1 MTNLKIAAA
10 AVIGEGSDVKIY
22 TQNLISTIG
31 SDVEGFDVEE
41 DAILSPY
48 GLDTLCNT
56 MSLYHPPFTTA
67 GEAHLKASLHLPV
80 AWDEQANFVA
90 EMKDKYN
97 VDVVQE
103 RHPYKPNET
112 ILSVTG
118 LQNILYFGQELRQS
132 YAEVHLEVDDIPRP
146 IIHPEIIGELM
157 DDAVHYAEHSQAFA
171 PNEFHAAAYK
181 PHDWQA

>member
-31 SDVEGFDVEE
+31 GDVEGFGVEE
-41 DAILSPY
+41 TAILSPY

-56 MSLYHPPFTTA
+56 MSLYHPPFTTS
-67 GEAHLKASLHLPV
+67 GEAHLKASLHLPEEW
-80 AWDEQANFVA
+80 AEQATFLA
-90 EMKDKYN
+90 DMREKYG
-97 VDVVQE
+97 VDVLVE
-103 RHPYKPNET
+103 NHPYKPAEK

-118 LQNILYFGQELRQS
+118 LENILHFGQELRSS
-132 YAEVHLEVDDIPRP
+132 YAEVHLEVDDVPRP
-146 IIHPEIIGELM
+146 IIHPEIIGQLM

-171 PNEFHAAAYK
+171 PNAFLSNAYK
-181 PHDWQA
+181 PHDWQI